1 MIAMYDTGPYSKCKL
16 ELNFIKVEL
25 LMHKNFH
32 LCFYLFALTG
42 RVQYFSMQ
50 VVMNKCF
57 LNPAKNLMQIC
68 LVVFE
73 KNAKNSPVIPKN
85 NVPSRRLES

>member
-1 MIAMYDTGPYSKCKL
+1 MFTCVLGK
-16 ELNFIKVEL
+16 
-25 LMHKNFH
+25 
-32 LCFYLFALTG
+32 ALKG

-57 LNPAKNLMQIC
+57 LLNSEKNLVQIC

-73 KNAKNSPVIPKN
+73 KNAKNTHFNSKNDVTEPKAR
-85 NVPSRRLES
+85 PL